1 MTLRE
6 LFPNWTETNNGLFS
20 HIRSDILDNVG
31 TVDWRWFDAEFA
43 ADADEEYIDSINGEQ
58 RPLLYVKRVAEKFD
72 NEGDALTRLAF
83 EFFNRYGDAILRYA
97 KMRTYEYN
105 PIENYDMT
113 EHTEDKTDGSVT
125 MNSHADTTDKR
136 TGFNTVDPV
145 ITGTTHGEGGGKN
158 VTDNKWVHDHNRHG
172 NIGTMTAV
180 DLLTKERDFWV
191 TFDIIKQLFA
201 YADEFLTNGVM

>member
-6 LFPNWTETNNGLFS
+6 LFPNWAETNNGLFS
-20 HIRSDILDNVG
+20 HILEDVIYNIGGSD
-31 TVDWRWFDAEFA
+31 WAWFDEEFA

-58 RPLLYVKRVAEKFD
+58 RPLLYVKRVVEKFD
-72 NEGDALTRLAF
+72 NESDALTRLAF
-83 EFFNRYGDAILRYA
+83 EFFARYGDAILRYA
-97 KMRTYEYN
+97 KMRTYKYN

-125 MNSHADTTDKR
+125 TNSHADTTDKR

-180 DLLTKERDFWV
+180 DLLTKERGFWV
-191 TFDIIKQLFA
+191 TFDIIKQLYA